1 MKYKTFLKIFVIMVV
16 AVIGISC
23 VSAGLFDS
31 GSGDALK
38 GSGQYKV
45 GKDVPAGEYYVKC
58 NGYNLYVEVSS
69 DSSGTLDSIVY
80 NLNTAGGAYIT
91 VKEGEYLKIDG
102 GELYEISKAPS
113 RGAENGYYKE
123 GMYKVGT
130 DIPAGEHQAEATSGQ
145 GYIEVSSD
153 SRHQID
159 GIVSNDNFQGN
170 KYITL
175 EDGQYVTLSNGA
187 QIKA

>member
-69 DSSGTLDSIVY
+69 DSSGTIDSIVY
-80 NLNTAGGAYIT
+80 N
-91 VKEGEYLKIDG
+91 
-102 GELYEISKAPS
+102 
-113 RGAENGYYKE
+113 NGYYKE

-130 DIPAGEHQAEATSGQ
+130 DIPAGEHQAEANSGQ

-153 SRHQID
+153 SRHQIE